1 MPKIIDANIQLPILV
16 ERIEPNPIIVPKPT
30 LISKT
35 SSSIEVEQTFQCDV
49 DYYGGVGIEQNGAVD
64 AKLVK
69 NPNTMTATLTG
80 LSNDTEYTIKG
91 VGLPILGNE
100 TLSEGLV
107 VKTKASPIPDEYQL
121 V

>member
-49 DYYGGVGIEQNGAVD
+49 DYYGGVGIEQNGDVD
-64 AKLVK
+64 ANLCIRYPALNLVLILY
-69 NPNTMTATLTG
+69 NSLACATPKDLT
-80 LSNDTEYTIKG
+80 
-91 VGLPILGNE
+91 
-100 TLSEGLV
+100 
-107 VKTKASPIPDEYQL
+107 
-121 V
+121 